1 MRKEFANHSARK
13 HQPTSWRISKHCT
26 LKYRQS
32 PRPQKDKFPQRLLW
46 SRRRRA
52 TTALSYN
59 IQMKLWEKANIGG
72 FRHHNYCGSTL
83 PSMARPKENKLPPSF
98 SGFKSQRF
106 LYDSS
111 HDGVSGYNERSV
123 KNSASVFHFWL
134 LEAFSRFQNGSIL
147 LVSKRR
153 SFIIEEWIIG

>member
-52 TTALSYN
+52 TTALSCN

-72 FRHHNYCGSTL
+72 FRHHNYVLWLHSPIDGSVRKKTNYL
-83 PSMARPKENKLPPSF
+83 LHFRVLNLKDFFMIPAMMGSQDIMNGPSKTQQVSF
-98 SGFKSQRF
+98 IFGCSKRFPDFKTAVYF
-106 LYDSS
+106 LYLNADLS
-111 HDGVSGYNERSV
+111 
-123 KNSASVFHFWL
+123 
-134 LEAFSRFQNGSIL
+134 
-147 LVSKRR
+147 
-153 SFIIEEWIIG
+153 